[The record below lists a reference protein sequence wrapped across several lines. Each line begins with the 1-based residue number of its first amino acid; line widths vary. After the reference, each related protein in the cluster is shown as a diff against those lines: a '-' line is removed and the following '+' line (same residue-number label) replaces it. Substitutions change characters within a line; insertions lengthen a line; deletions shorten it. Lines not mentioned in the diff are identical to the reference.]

1 MPKLPRDKGK
11 HRVRSDW
18 ATLEIVIH
26 HKLIGALHE
35 NFLIYCS
42 HITNSVRLKNITN
55 SVNYAPNIMKT
66 KMNGLS
72 ACLDLQRF
80 YCS

>member
-18 ATLEIVIH
+18 ATLEIVID

-35 NFLIYCS
+35 ILLNYCS
-42 HITNSVRLKNITN
+42 NVTNTESVENKNEWIK
-55 SVNYAPNIMKT
+55 SSFI
-66 KMNGLS
+66 
-72 ACLDLQRF
+72 
-80 YCS
+80 